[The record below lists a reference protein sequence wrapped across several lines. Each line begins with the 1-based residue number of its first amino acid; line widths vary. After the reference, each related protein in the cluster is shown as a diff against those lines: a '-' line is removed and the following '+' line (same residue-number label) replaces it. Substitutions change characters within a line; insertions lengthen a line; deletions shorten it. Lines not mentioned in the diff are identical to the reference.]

1 MGFSQSVKRSF
12 WKGLAALLPAL
23 LTVIVL
29 AFGIGLVH
37 KYMGQYVNDAVVQ
50 ILAWSC
56 GWTYEDAAT
65 WYSDHFLD
73 WTGVVV
79 AIMGLCAAAYFV
91 GTFLGAQIIRLLEA
105 WIVRIPVLKRVY
117 PGAKQVSEFF
127 FSERA
132 VEFRRVVAVEFPR
145 KGMWMVGFV
154 TGRGLKAI
162 SAHAGNELLSVFI
175 PFSPAPITGYV
186 VAVAR
191 EEVVDLDLTVDE
203 AFQYLISA
211 GVIVPQAERIESL
224 KVGFQMSHEDAHALA
239 QSAGHA
245 TRKGGV
251 KHPKSKPPK
260 GDSPAP
266 R

>member
-1 MGFSQSVKRSF
+1 MGFSKSIKRSF

-29 AFGIGLVH
+29 AFGIRLVH
-37 KYMGQYVNDAVVQ
+37 TYMGQYVNDAVVQ
-50 ILAWSC
+50 ILAWSS
-56 GWTYEDAAT
+56 GWTYEEIAA

-79 AIMGLCAAAYFV
+79 AIVGLCVAAYFV
-91 GTFLGAQIIRLLEA
+91 GTFLGARIIRLVESWML
-105 WIVRIPVLKRVY
+105 RIPVLRRVY

-145 KGMWMVGFV
+145 KGMWMVAFV
-154 TGRGLKAI
+154 TGRSIKAI
-162 SAHAGNELLSVFI
+162 SDRAGSELLSVFI
-175 PFSPAPITGYV
+175 PSTPAPVTGWV
-186 VAVAR
+186 VSVAR
-191 EEVVDLDLTVDE
+191 DEIVDLDITVDE

-211 GVIVPQAERIESL
+211 GVIVPQAERVESL
-224 KVGFQMSHEDAHALA
+224 KEGFQMSHEEAHALA
-239 QSAGHA
+239 QSAGGA
-245 TRKGGV
+245 GS
-251 KHPKSKPPK
+251 PESKPPE
-260 GDSPAP
+260 GQGPAP